1 MFLLT
6 ERSMRNRIQANSRTY
21 LLLEIFRMKA
31 KSFCCMLKTLYTLS
45 SILIQF
51 VKQQQVAAA
60 AAVIYIPPRYSGYM
74 TEMAT
79 NYKPHKFNR
88 YLCRVY
94 AYRIKPQINGY
105 NVAGCRRHSLTIRQ
119 TILS

>member
-1 MFLLT
+1 
-6 ERSMRNRIQANSRTY
+6 
-21 LLLEIFRMKA
+21 
-31 KSFCCMLKTLYTLS
+31 
-45 SILIQF
+45 
-51 VKQQQVAAA
+51 
-60 AAVIYIPPRYSGYM
+60 M

-105 NVAGCRRHSLTIRQ
+105 NIAAVDGIHNNLKPYCLKQMNIIYTGYHNQQVSLF
-119 TILS
+119 LSR